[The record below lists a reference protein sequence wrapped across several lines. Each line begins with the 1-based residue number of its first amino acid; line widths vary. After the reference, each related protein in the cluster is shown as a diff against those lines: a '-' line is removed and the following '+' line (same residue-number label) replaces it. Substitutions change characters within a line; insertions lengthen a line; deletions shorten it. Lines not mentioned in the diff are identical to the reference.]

1 MDTNKFSRVVP
12 RPFGFANW
20 VTTLRALGAIALL
33 AVALDAAFTALE
45 VGVGGRW
52 AAVAL
57 ALVLLALD
65 GVDGFLA
72 RRFDQASTFG
82 ARFDMETD
90 ALLGLALALLVWAL
104 GQAGAWV
111 LLLGLA
117 RYIFILGGWLWPA
130 LTAPLP
136 YSKRRQ
142 AICVIQI
149 SVLTVALVPPVTTLW
164 STVICLAGL
173 VLLGYSFGSDV
184 LWLLSRRVTEN
195 EAIVERP

>member
-104 GQAGAWV
+104 GQAGA
-111 LLLGLA
+111 
-117 RYIFILGGWLWPA
+117 
-130 LTAPLP
+130 
-136 YSKRRQ
+136 
-142 AICVIQI
+142 
-149 SVLTVALVPPVTTLW
+149 
-164 STVICLAGL
+164 
-173 VLLGYSFGSDV
+173 
-184 LWLLSRRVTEN
+184 
-195 EAIVERP
+195 

>member
-1 MDTNKFSRVVP
+1 M
-12 RPFGFANW
+12 
-20 VTTLRALGAIALL
+20 
-33 AVALDAAFTALE
+33 
-45 VGVGGRW
+45 
-52 AAVAL
+52 
-57 ALVLLALD
+57 
-65 GVDGFLA
+65 
-72 RRFDQASTFG
+72 
-82 ARFDMETD
+82 
-90 ALLGLALALLVWAL
+90 
-104 GQAGAWV
+104 
-111 LLLGLA
+111 GLA